1 MNNEAPLLL
10 GEMLRQVMR
19 HWATGV
25 AVVTSAVGEA
35 RHGMTVNSFG
45 SISLDPPLVTV
56 TMHHD
61 TRTYHLVSESG
72 VFAVTILTAAQQEL
86 AERFAGR
93 LASDSDRMAS
103 LETFTLVT
111 GAPLL
116 AGGAAFLDCKV
127 VHQYEMRRSTLLIG
141 EVVGARI
148 AEETS
153 LHPLVYINRHFTG
166 LKDE

>member
-56 TMHHD
+56 TMHND
-61 TRTYHLVSESG
+61 TRTFRLVSESG
-72 VFAVTILTAAQQEL
+72 FFAVTILTAAQQDV

-93 LASDSDRMAS
+93 QAGTGDRMAS
-103 LETFTLVT
+103 LETFILVS

-116 AGGAAFLDCKV
+116 AGGAAFLDCRV
-127 VHQYEMRRSTLLIG
+127 VHQYDMRHSTLLVG
-141 EVVGARI
+141 EVLSARI
-148 AEETS
+148 AEETT
-153 LHPLVYINRHFTG
+153 LPPLIYINRHFTG